1 MNKKSSTKKRVDL
14 ARCPKCS
21 GYIDDSDHRCL
32 NCGYIESPPS
42 KDAGQSTRVDSG
54 KIDTGDTKPAS
65 ANELD
70 PDSQAGLL
78 ICPQCRQRAL
88 FWNRHTQIYKC
99 VNPNCRQGF
108 TIDEYKSKEVQVSL
122 EEPVITEPIPSDM
135 PTIETKE
142 KVEPVITEPILSNV
156 PTTPAPEK
164 VEPVITEP
172 ILSNVPTTP
181 APEKVEPVITEPI
194 LSNVPTT
201 PAPEKV
207 EPVITEPI
215 LSNVLTTP
223 APEKAEPV
231 TIEPIT
237 SNVPAIETKDEVNP
251 GIPEHKPPKVSI
263 TTMRTE
269 GTAGTKTQKQ
279 VSRNLALLPI
289 CVLVVGLIILG
300 VFMGQKSGRID
311 ELSSELNDSR
321 QALIE
326 SQTQLAASQQAA
338 EQNVEELR
346 TQLTEA
352 QQEIAALQLE
362 MYEMKPLLTPSEPY
376 VYSGEILGGD
386 LISIPIELKRFER
399 VEGTISTGFYG
410 LAVYIQDSGGS
421 IIKDFGRTLGS
432 KIIFTAQTL
441 DIFTIVIKETS
452 GFPSKYTLKYTIYQR
467 Q

>member
-122 EEPVITEPIPSDM
+122 EEPVVAEPIPSDM

-156 PTTPAPEK
+156 P
-164 VEPVITEP
+164 
-172 ILSNVPTTP
+172 
-181 APEKVEPVITEPI
+181 
-194 LSNVPTT
+194 
-201 PAPEKV
+201 
-207 EPVITEPI
+207 
-215 LSNVLTTP
+215 TTP

>member
-122 EEPVITEPIPSDM
+122 EEPVVAEPIPSDM
-135 PTIETKE
+135 PTIETK
-142 KVEPVITEPILSNV
+142 
-156 PTTPAPEK
+156 
-164 VEPVITEP
+164 
-172 ILSNVPTTP
+172 
-181 APEKVEPVITEPI
+181 EKVEPVITEPI

>member
-1 MNKKSSTKKRVDL
+1 M

-156 PTTPAPEK
+156 P
-164 VEPVITEP
+164 
-172 ILSNVPTTP
+172 
-181 APEKVEPVITEPI
+181 
-194 LSNVPTT
+194 
-201 PAPEKV
+201 
-207 EPVITEPI
+207 
-215 LSNVLTTP
+215 TTP

>member
-122 EEPVITEPIPSDM
+122 EEPVVAEPIPSDM
-135 PTIETKE
+135 PTIETK
-142 KVEPVITEPILSNV
+142 
-156 PTTPAPEK
+156 
-164 VEPVITEP
+164 
-172 ILSNVPTTP
+172 
-181 APEKVEPVITEPI
+181 
-194 LSNVPTT
+194 
-201 PAPEKV
+201 EKV

>member
-1 MNKKSSTKKRVDL
+1 M

-122 EEPVITEPIPSDM
+122 EEPVVAEPIPSDM

-156 PTTPAPEK
+156 P
-164 VEPVITEP
+164 
-172 ILSNVPTTP
+172 
-181 APEKVEPVITEPI
+181 
-194 LSNVPTT
+194 
-201 PAPEKV
+201 
-207 EPVITEPI
+207 
-215 LSNVLTTP
+215 TTP

>member
-1 MNKKSSTKKRVDL
+1 M

-122 EEPVITEPIPSDM
+122 EEPVVAEPIPSDM

-156 PTTPAPEK
+156 
-164 VEPVITEP
+164 
-172 ILSNVPTTP
+172 L
-181 APEKVEPVITEPI
+181 
-194 LSNVPTT
+194 
-201 PAPEKV
+201 
-207 EPVITEPI
+207 
-215 LSNVLTTP
+215 TP

>member
-1 MNKKSSTKKRVDL
+1 MEAKEKTSELDITEQILSSVSTAEIKEEIQRGTPERIPSSVLRAKAKDEIGHGTK
-14 ARCPKCS
+14 
-21 GYIDDSDHRCL
+21 
-32 NCGYIESPPS
+32 
-42 KDAGQSTRVDSG
+42 SG
-54 KIDTGDTKPAS
+54 KQM
-65 ANELD
+65 N
-70 PDSQAGLL
+70 
-78 ICPQCRQRAL
+78 
-88 FWNRHTQIYKC
+88 
-99 VNPNCRQGF
+99 
-108 TIDEYKSKEVQVSL
+108 
-122 EEPVITEPIPSDM
+122 
-135 PTIETKE
+135 
-142 KVEPVITEPILSNV
+142 
-156 PTTPAPEK
+156 
-164 VEPVITEP
+164 
-172 ILSNVPTTP
+172 
-181 APEKVEPVITEPI
+181 
-194 LSNVPTT
+194 
-201 PAPEKV
+201 
-207 EPVITEPI
+207 
-215 LSNVLTTP
+215 
-223 APEKAEPV
+223 
-231 TIEPIT
+231 
-237 SNVPAIETKDEVNP
+237 
-251 GIPEHKPPKVSI
+251 
-263 TTMRTE
+263 
-269 GTAGTKTQKQ
+269 
-279 VSRNLALLPI
+279 RNLALLLI

-352 QQEIAALQLE
+352 QQEIAALQL
-362 MYEMKPLLTPSEPY
+362 EMKPLLTPSEPY